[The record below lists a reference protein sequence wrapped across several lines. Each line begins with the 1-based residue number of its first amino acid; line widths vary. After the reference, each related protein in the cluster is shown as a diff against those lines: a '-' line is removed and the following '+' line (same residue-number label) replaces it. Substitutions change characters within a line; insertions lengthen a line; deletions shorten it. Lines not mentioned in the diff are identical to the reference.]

1 MKLDIANKIVYI
13 RQSWLNDLAICPERA
28 RLGIVRP
35 EFRIGSDA
43 TIIGTAMHHGIES
56 VLGGSASS
64 REEMLQAVSGKF
76 DELAKQPYKVTNI
89 DGDKIP
95 DYLASMT
102 EAFYE
107 GILPEVELG
116 GEVEKFFRVPLGI
129 VVQGY
134 AVWLEGTM
142 DYLTPSGVI
151 WDWKTASKAYYA
163 KEKQKSA
170 IQPTVYTY
178 AVAFERKDIEN
189 VGFNYG
195 VMVRGDVPKHQ
206 IVSISRNEAH
216 HNWLKHSV
224 GGALHSALATSTQ
237 RNWVMNDS
245 SALCSAN
252 WCSYWSVCKG
262 AFNMND

>member
-1 MKLDIANKIVYI
+1 
-13 RQSWLNDLAICPERA
+13 
-28 RLGIVRP
+28 
-35 EFRIGSDA
+35 
-43 TIIGTAMHHGIES
+43 
-56 VLGGSASS
+56 
-64 REEMLQAVSGKF
+64 
-76 DELAKQPYKVTNI
+76 
-89 DGDKIP
+89 
-95 DYLASMT
+95 MT

-170 IQPTVYTY
+170 VQPTVYTY
-178 AVAFERKDIEN
+178 AVAYERKDIEN

-206 IVSISRNEAH
+206 IVPISRNEAH